1 MWCGNSST
9 PPRAGSTPPSALVR
23 PLGEDLAERGDD
35 SVEVAMGVDG
45 GVMAPEEGSCWSCIM
60 FGAGDE
66 LLMRRGAGCGLSCD
80 DGVEDR
86 VVVRGRGD
94 VASRCPEGE
103 ASILL
108 EVVCGIQACKLK
120 QCWEKAK

>member
-9 PPRAGSTPPSALVR
+9 PLRAGSTPPSVLVR

-35 SVEVAMGVDG
+35 SVEVAMGVGG
-45 GVMAPEEGSCWSCIM
+45 GVMAPEERSCWSHIT
-60 FGAGDE
+60 FGAGGE
-66 LLMRRGAGCGLSCD
+66 LAMRRGAGCGFSCD
-80 DGVEDR
+80 DGAEDR

>member
-35 SVEVAMGVDG
+35 SAEVAIGVGG
-45 GVMAPEEGSCWSCIM
+45 GVMAPEEGGCCSRIV
-60 FGAGDE
+60 FGAGGE
-66 LLMRRGAGCGLSCD
+66 LVTRRAAGRGFSCD

-86 VVVRGRGD
+86 VVVRGRSD

-108 EVVCGIQACKLK
+108 EVVCGIQAK
-120 QCWEKAK
+120 

>member
-9 PPRAGSTPPSALVR
+9 PPCRGSTPPPAIAC
-23 PLGEDLAERGDD
+23 PLGEDLTERGDD
-35 SVEVAMGVDG
+35 SVEVAMGVGG
-45 GVMAPEEGSCWSCIM
+45 GVMAPEEGSCWSRIGL
-60 FGAGDE
+60 GAGGE
-66 LLMRRGAGCGLSCD
+66 LAMRRDVGRGFSCD

-86 VVVRGRGD
+86 MVVRGRGG
-94 VASRCPEGE
+94 VASRRPEGE

-108 EVVCGIQACKLK
+108 EVVCGIQACKLQ

>member
-23 PLGEDLAERGDD
+23 PLGEDLAERGA
-35 SVEVAMGVDG
+35 VVAMGGGG
-45 GVMAPEEGSCWSCIM
+45 GVTAPEESSCWSHIM
-60 FGAGDE
+60 FGAGGE
-66 LLMRRGAGCGLSCD
+66 LEMRRGAGCGFSCD

-103 ASILL
+103 AFRS
-108 EVVCGIQACKLK
+108 
-120 QCWEKAK
+120 

>member
-35 SVEVAMGVDG
+35 SVEVAMGVGG
-45 GVMAPEEGSCWSCIM
+45 GVMAPEERSCWSHIM
-60 FGAGDE
+60 FGTGGE
-66 LLMRRGAGCGLSCD
+66 LAMRRGAGCGFSCD
-80 DGVEDR
+80 DGV
-86 VVVRGRGD
+86 VVRERGD
-94 VASRCPEGE
+94 VASRCPGE

-120 QCWEKAK
+120 QCWEKVK